1 MDESGN
7 TTMQHRSELRV
18 AERAIVLQIL
28 RDDHPQPW
36 PRAELEREV
45 SDIEPLLIG
54 DAFAQLHAEGV
65 VVVEGEQVQAS
76 RCARCLDTLGLI
88 SI

>member
-7 TTMQHRSELRV
+7 ATMQHRTELKV
-18 AERAIVLQIL
+18 AQRAIVLQVL
-28 RDDHPQPW
+28 RDDHAQPW

-45 SDIEPLLIG
+45 SDIEPLLIN
-54 DAFAQLHAEGV
+54 DALAQLHAEGV
-65 VVVEGEQVQAS
+65 VVMEGEQVQTS
-76 RCARCLDTLGLI
+76 RCARCLNTLGLI

>member
-1 MDESGN
+1 MDESCN
-7 TTMQHRSELRV
+7 TTMQHLSELRI
-18 AERAIVLQIL
+18 AERAIVMQIL

-54 DAFAQLHAEGV
+54 DALAQLHAEVV

-76 RCARCLDTLGLI
+76 RCARYLDTLELI
-88 SI
+88 AV